1 MPSFDIVSEVDT
13 HEVTNAVTQAQ
24 KEIGN
29 RFDFKNATAEIE
41 LNKDNIT
48 ITSDSDFQ
56 VNQIRDVLYNKMTK
70 RGVDINSFE
79 KGNTETSGMTCR
91 QRLTIREGIDKE
103 NAKKIIKMIKDSK
116 LKVQSAIQQEQVRV
130 TGKSRNDLQSVIA
143 MLREAKLELP
153 LQYINFRE

>member
-1 MPSFDIVSEVDT
+1 MPSFDIVSEVDQ

-29 RFDFKNATAEIE
+29 RFDFKNVTAEIE
-41 LNKDNIT
+41 QTKDVIT

-79 KGNTETSGMTCR
+79 KGSTETTGMTCR
-91 QRLTIREGIDKE
+91 QKLTIREGIDKD
-103 NAKKIIKMIKDSK
+103 NAKKITKMIKESK
-116 LKVQSAIQQEQVRV
+116 LKVQASIQQQQVRV
-130 TGKSRNDLQSVIA
+130 TGKSRNDLQSVIS
-143 MLREAKLELP
+143 MLRESKLELP
-153 LQYINFRE
+153 LQYINFRD